1 MIQWPF
7 LGGHNCRD
15 AGEGTEK
22 AAKKKTL
29 LLKDIHS

>member
-22 AAKKKTL
+22 AAKKTL
-29 LLKDIHS
+29 PLKDLNS